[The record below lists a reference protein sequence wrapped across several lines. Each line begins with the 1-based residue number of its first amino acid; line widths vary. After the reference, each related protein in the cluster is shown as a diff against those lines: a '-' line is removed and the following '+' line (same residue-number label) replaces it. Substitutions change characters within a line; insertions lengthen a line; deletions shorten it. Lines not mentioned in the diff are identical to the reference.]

1 MCSMGLVVMDIN
13 FMDEFLKFV
22 VVEFI
27 VLGVIFGIYEDI
39 CFKFEVRVCFKC
51 SICLY
56 FFICFCNIL
65 CIRNF

>member
-39 CFKFEVRVCFKC
+39 CFKFEVNVCC
-51 SICLY
+51 
-56 FFICFCNIL
+56 
-65 CIRNF
+65 